1 MKQLFKIDL
10 RDYNENYC
18 RFKRPSVRA
27 VIISDK
33 KLAMVYSK
41 KYDYYKFPGGGIES
55 NEDHI
60 TALKREVLEETG
72 LTILDSSVKELGSVL
87 RIQKSSFAER
97 TIFEQQ
103 NFYYLCDVDDTLDLQ
118 SLDDYE
124 SDEGFTL
131 NFVSASDAVMTNKS
145 HSHGDYDLI
154 LIERETR
161 VIEYLVENNY
171 L

>member
-1 MKQLFKIDL
+1 MELLFEIDKK
-10 RDYNENYC
+10 DYDPDGKAF
-18 RFKRPSVRA
+18 RRPSARG
-27 VIISDK
+27 IILISGK
-33 KLAMVYSK
+33 IAAIYSRK
-41 KYDYYKFPGGGIES
+41 HKYYKIPGGGIEPG
-55 NEDHI
+55 EDNI
-60 TALKREVLEETG
+60 CALIREVKEEVG
-72 LTILDSSVKELGSVL
+72 LNVKPESIKEFGYVH
-87 RIQKSSFAER
+87 RIQRGKHEPVF
-97 TIFEQQ
+97 IQD

-131 NFVSASDAVMTNKS
+131 KFVSASDAVMTNKS